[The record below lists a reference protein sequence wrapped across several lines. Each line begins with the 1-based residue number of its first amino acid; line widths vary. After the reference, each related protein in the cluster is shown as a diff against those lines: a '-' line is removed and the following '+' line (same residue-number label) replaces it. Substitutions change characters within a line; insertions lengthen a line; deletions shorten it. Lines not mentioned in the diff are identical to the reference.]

1 MDKVFE
7 AWEKEVN
14 NLTGALGKFC
24 GLNEFKFKQNVAGA
38 EDPGFND
45 ADWEVKKD
53 LTWSLKDGIAYFR
66 KKLHLP
72 EKVEGINLTGSP
84 IELNFV
90 FPSGVEVFWDG
101 KSLYQHKFWA
111 DKIATPLL
119 LPDKVEPGREH
130 LLVFKTP
137 SGDGLGG
144 FGAYFSFPMVEEA
157 LFEISTASA
166 QIKFA
171 RNILEREK
179 KAPLKKIFQKVLSLI
194 DPEIIKRRNWKE
206 IFASIKE
213 IEKELEPF
221 RAFARKY
228 RVHLIG
234 HSHIDMNWLWNYE
247 DTIHVCLRDFDTVTK
262 LMDEFPDLT
271 FSQSQSH
278 IYKIVEEHN
287 PQLFDRVKKRIKEGR
302 WDVTANAWVEGD
314 LNMADGEAI
323 CRHIL
328 YSRKYNRERF
338 GVEPNIMWSPDTF
351 GHPVTIPTILAHA
364 GIKNYYFMR
373 PGSRF
378 LSGGFTHPIFNWQ
391 GRDGGQVLA
400 FNSVYNAYIFAESVI
415 TVARRFRENY
425 GLTESMFVYGVGD
438 HGGGPTRKDILRKK
452 HLDLK
457 PVIPF
462 LTFSTTRKYYDTVR
476 KRKVYPVV
484 RTELNA
490 VFEGC
495 YTTHS
500 DIKRANRNC
509 ENNLLTLET
518 LAALANLL
526 GKEYPVQKL
535 ESCWQTTLFNQFHDI
550 FDGSAISESYR
561 YSRDLAKE
569 VLESSTG
576 LLNESLNFIV
586 NQVNTQGDGTPI
598 LVFNQL
604 GWERS
609 EPVEFALPSGI
620 SGKEVSLTDERGKR
634 IPVQIIQGKKGIFIA
649 DNIPSFGYKAY
660 WLKEGPYDDHDPH
673 LNPLPLEG
681 EDRGEGAKVSADIK
695 SGIFETDYYRLE
707 IAPDTGVIR
716 RLYDKANR
724 REVLSVGRSVPED
737 QSSYWAETC
746 GNLLQVS
753 QEKPHPMSAWIIGN
767 VFRTENLLGLEEF
780 KILEEGPV
788 RLVLGIKRRYKN
800 SLIDQKVIIY
810 AGLPQVDFSLFTDWQ
825 EKGSSQDGVPMLRVK
840 FRAGFDQPQ
849 AEFEIPFGWQVRK
862 TEGKELPALKAVSL
876 AEGRYRLGLLNREKH
891 GYSVDGNNIAL
902 TILRNPYEP
911 DSLPDSGPQ
920 KVDYRLR
927 FGKLNQVE
935 MAKEAAGYNRFFSV
949 VLASK
954 HPGKLPSTFSF
965 LKFQSQNCIP
975 SSLYQSLD
983 GKSLILRFYEVQ
995 GRKGKSSL
1003 KFNFPVKSIVKTD
1016 LFGKGTQTIPVC
1028 KDKASVSVNK
1038 YSLNTIQLKS
1048 PSIIPLLQRGK
1059 KGDL

>member
-7 AWEKEVN
+7 SWEKEVN
-14 NLTGALGKFC
+14 NLTDTLGKIC
-24 GLNEFKFKQNVAGA
+24 GLSEFKFRQNVTGA
-38 EDPGFND
+38 EVPEFDD
-45 ADWEVKKD
+45 ADWEVKKA

-66 KKLHLP
+66 KKIRFP
-72 EKVEGINLTGSP
+72 GKVEGIDLTGSP
-84 IELNFV
+84 IELNFT
-90 FPSGVEVFWDG
+90 FPSGVEVFWNGD
-101 KSLYQHKFWA
+101 SLYQHKFWA

-119 LPDKVEPGREH
+119 LPDKVAFGREH

-137 SGDGLGG
+137 AGDGLGS
-144 FGAYFSFPMVEEA
+144 FGAYFSFPVVEEA
-157 LFEISTASA
+157 LFEISTVSA

-171 RNILEREK
+171 RNILEKEK
-179 KAPLKKIFQKVLSLI
+179 KAPLKKSFQKVLSLI
-194 DPEIIKRRNWKE
+194 DPEIIKRREWKE
-206 IFASIKE
+206 IFANIKE

-221 RAFARKY
+221 RSFARKH

-247 DTIHVCLRDFDTVTK
+247 DTIHVCLRDFETVTK

-287 PQLFDRVKKRIKEGR
+287 PQLFERVKERIKEGR

-338 GVEPNIMWSPDTF
+338 GVEPKIMWSPDTF

-364 GIKNYYFMR
+364 GIKDYYFMR

-391 GRDGGQVLA
+391 GLDGCQVLS
-400 FNSVYNAYIFAESVI
+400 FNSIYNAYIFAESVT

-425 GLTESMFVYGVGD
+425 GLMESMFVYGVGD

-452 HLDLK
+452 RLDLK
-457 PVIPF
+457 PVIPT
-462 LTFSTTRKYYDTVR
+462 LIFSTTCKYYDTVR
-476 KRKVYPVV
+476 KRKGYPVIK
-484 RTELNA
+484 TELNS

-500 DIKRANRNC
+500 DIKRANRQC
-509 ENNLLTLET
+509 ENTLLTLET

-526 GKEYPVQKL
+526 GKDYPVQKL

-561 YSRDLAKE
+561 YSRGLAKE

-576 LLNESLNFIV
+576 LINESLNFIAD
-586 NQVNTQGDGTPI
+586 QVNTQGEGTP
-598 LVFNQL
+598 LVVFNQL

-609 EPVEFALPSGI
+609 EPVEFVIPSGI
-620 SGKEVSLTDERGKR
+620 SGKDVYLVDEKGKR
-634 IPVQIIQGKKGIFIA
+634 IPVQIISSPPCGGGVGGGVKKRALFIA
-649 DNIPSFGYKAY
+649 DNVPSFGYRTY
-660 WLKEGPYDDHDPH
+660 WLKEGF
-673 LNPLPLEG
+673 LSSLRESG
-681 EDRGEGAKVSADIK
+681 SDRDNLSSDIK
-695 SGIFETDYYRLE
+695 SGIFENDYYRLE

-716 RLYDKANR
+716 RLYDKVSK
-724 REVLSVGRSVPED
+724 REVLSVGRSVSED

-746 GNLLQVS
+746 GNLLQVL
-753 QEKPHPMSAWIIGN
+753 QEKPHPMSSWIIGN
-767 VFRTENLLGLEEF
+767 VFRTENLFGLEEF
-780 KILEEGPV
+780 KVLEEGSV
-788 RLVLGIKRRYKN
+788 RLVLGIKRRYKD
-800 SLIDQKVIIY
+800 SPIDQKVIIY

-825 EKGSSQDGVPMLRVK
+825 EKGSSRDGVPMLRVK
-840 FRAGFDQPQ
+840 FRAGFDRSQ

-876 AEGRYRLGLLNREKH
+876 AEGNYRLGLLNREKH

-902 TILRNPYEP
+902 TLLRNPYEP
-911 DSLPDSGPQ
+911 DVLPDSGPQ
-920 KVDYRLR
+920 EVGYRLR
-927 FGKLNQVE
+927 FGKLDQVE
-935 MAKEAAGYNRFFSV
+935 MAKEAVSYNRPLSA

-954 HPGKLPSTFSF
+954 HPGKLPSSFSF
-965 LKFQSQNCIP
+965 LKLQSQNCIP

-983 GKSLILRFYEVQ
+983 GKNLILRFYEVL

-1003 KFNFPVKSIVKTD
+1003 KFNFPVKSILKAD
-1016 LFGKGTQTIPVC
+1016 LFGKGSQTIPVR
-1028 KDKASVSVNK
+1028 KDKASISVNK

-1048 PSIIPLLQRGK
+1048 G
-1059 KGDL
+1059 GV